1 MAFSYSERVNF
12 RIRPTGVVAALLFVA
27 GTAVHAQTVRGIVML
42 PDSSRAAGVIVV
54 ASDAKGGVTGRALT
68 GETGSYELRLPAPGT
83 YALKVLRIGFHP
95 TPVPPFNMAAGE
107 AKTLAIVLQ
116 DDPIVLAAVAVRGK
130 SVCRVQQDSG
140 QAVAHLWEE
149 ARKAITATQLTASG
163 RKQTVSWIV
172 YDRNTDLAGRDAG
185 TQSTHD
191 FSADAMKAFVSLPP
205 DSLAKVGYMSDDETG
220 TIYRAPDADALLSD
234 PFAALHCF
242 RAEPPTKERSDWV
255 GIGFYP
261 AKDRGQII
269 DIQGTLWL
277 DQKTLELRELEF
289 RYTNLSDDFAHVKAG
304 GTVEFMRLST
314 GSWLVSRWQL
324 RMPRGTRQLVPHY
337 TSSMGAR
344 DEYKTVVEGLQ
355 LTGGEV
361 TAVNRGAEVL
371 FSSGGSTH
379 DFTPALLAEDAKLAA
394 SCAADSSGGLPAAML
409 RGTAFEGEHRGIAGA
424 SIRVTWRAEFKAAGE
439 NSFTYKNEQRDLH
452 TDATGNWYLCGI
464 PRERIITVHATV
476 GARTSAP
483 VTVRIPRERASAGV
497 DVEVPPV

>member
-1 MAFSYSERVNF
+1 VL
-12 RIRPTGVVAALLFVA
+12 AALLFACSA
-27 GTAVHAQTVRGIVML
+27 GYAQTVRGIATL
-42 PDSSRAAGVIVV
+42 PDSSRAAGAIVV
-54 ASDAKGGVTGRALT
+54 VSDTAGAVAARALT
-68 GETGSYELRLPAPGT
+68 GEAGNYELRLPAPGT
-83 YALKVLRIGFHP
+83 YTLRVLRIGFHP
-95 TPVPPFNMAAGE
+95 TMVPPFSVGAGE
-107 AKTLAIVLQ
+107 IKTLAIALK

-149 ARKAITATQLTASG
+149 ARKAIAATQLTAGG
-163 RKQTVSWIV
+163 RKQSVSWSV
-172 YDRNTDLAGRDAG
+172 YDRNIDLAGRDVG
-185 TQSTHD
+185 TPTTRTN
-191 FSADAMKAFVSLPP
+191 SADAVKAFVSLPP

-220 TIYRAPDADALLSD
+220 AVYRAPDADALLSD

-261 AKDRGQII
+261 AKDRGHIV

-277 DQKTLELRELEF
+277 DQKTLELRQLEF

-304 GTVEFMRLST
+304 GTVDFMRLST

-324 RMPRGTRQLVPHY
+324 RMPRGSRQLVPHY
-337 TSSMGAR
+337 TSSLGAR

-371 FSSGGSTH
+371 FSSGASTH
-379 DFTPALLAEDAKLAA
+379 DFTPELLAEDAKLAA
-394 SCAADSSGGLPAAML
+394 SCKADSAQGLPLAML
-409 RGTAFEGEHRGIAGA
+409 RGTAFDGEHHGIAGA
-424 SIRVTWRAEFKAAGE
+424 SIRVTWRGEFKAAGQ
-439 NSFTYKNEQRDLH
+439 NSFTYTNEQRDLH
-452 TDATGNWYLCGI
+452 TDATGNWHLCGI
-464 PRERIITVHATV
+464 PRERIVTVHATV
-476 GARTSAP
+476 GTRASAP

-497 DVEVPPV
+497 DVEVPPAS

>member
-1 MAFSYSERVNF
+1 M
-12 RIRPTGVVAALLFVA
+12 TGALTALLL
-27 GTAVHAQTVRGIVML
+27 GTTAAAHAQTVRGVVML

-54 ASDAKGGVTGRALT
+54 ARDANGATAARALT
-68 GETGSYELRLPAPGT
+68 GETGSYELRLPAAGN
-83 YALKVLRIGFHP
+83 YALLVLRIGFHP
-95 TPVPPFNMAAGE
+95 TSVPAFDIGAGE
-107 AKTLAIVLQ
+107 SKNIAIVLRG
-116 DDPIVLAAVAVRGK
+116 DAIVLEAVSVRGK

-149 ARKAITATQLTASG
+149 ARKAITATQLSPSG

-185 TQSTHD
+185 TQSTRSY
-191 FSADAMKAFVSLPP
+191 SAEAVKAFVSLPP
-205 DSLAKVGYMSDDETG
+205 DSLAKVGYMSDDATG

-234 PFAALHCF
+234 PFASLHCF

-261 AKDRGQII
+261 AKDRGEIV

-277 DQKTLELRELEF
+277 DQKTLELRELDF
-289 RYTNLSDDFAHVKAG
+289 RYTNLSEDFAHTKAG

-324 RMPRGTRQLVPHY
+324 RMPRGSRQLVPHY
-337 TSSMGAR
+337 TASLGAR

-394 SCAADSSGGLPAAML
+394 SCKADSAQGLPLALL
-409 RGTAFEGEHRGIAGA
+409 RGTAFEGEHIGVAGA
-424 SIRVTWRAEFKAAGE
+424 SIRVTWRGEFKAAGQ
-439 NSFTYKNEQRDLH
+439 NSFTYTSEQRNLKS
-452 TDATGNWYLCGI
+452 DATGNWYVCGI
-464 PRERIITVHATV
+464 PRERIITVRATV
-476 GARTSAP
+476 GTRTSAL
-483 VTVRIPRERASAGV
+483 VTVRIPRDRPSAGV
-497 DVEVPPV
+497 DVEVPPA